1 MRHVRS
7 PDNNADIPKS
17 IALPGVT
24 ALLAYL
30 NAKYGIASDAWTFSL
45 AVRYRIHMKRLEN
58 KDRINVFY
66 VLEEHA
72 KNPKTAAKTFLLV
85 PTDPDDPK
93 KKTSWTY
100 AEAYETVLKW
110 AAWLKER
117 HNVQKHELIAMDFT
131 NKPQFIWLWFGLW
144 SLGAI
149 PAFINHNLRDKAF
162 THCVRV
168 STSRLLLVD
177 PQIREVFNDE
187 TRVALG
193 PDDRGRAVDTEI
205 IEPEIEQQILAQTP
219 YRAPD
224 EARSGAKTTDTSLLI
239 YTSGTTGLPKAA
251 NVSWAKPWSGV
262 KLFSELCEL
271 KPTDRYLTALPLY
284 HSSGSLLGVLQVLGP
299 GCTVSIFVCCSNY
312 QVVG

>member
-1 MRHVRS
+1 
-7 PDNNADIPKS
+7 
-17 IALPGVT
+17 
-24 ALLAYL
+24 
-30 NAKYGIASDAWTFSL
+30 
-45 AVRYRIHMKRLEN
+45 MKRLES

-66 VLEEHA
+66 CLEDHA
-72 KNPKTAAKTFLLV
+72 KNPEIAGKIFLLV
-85 PTDPDDPK
+85 PNDPDDPSK
-93 KKTSWTY
+93 RTAWTY
-100 AEAYETVLKW
+100 AEAYETILKY

-117 HNVQKHELIAMDFT
+117 HHVQKNELIAMDFT
-131 NKPQFIWLWFGLW
+131 NKPQFVWIWFALW

-187 TRVALG
+187 TRAALG
-193 PDDRGRAVDTEI
+193 PDEKGLAVESVT
-205 IEPEIEQQILAQTP
+205 IEPEIEQEILAQTP

-224 EARSGAKTTDTSLLI
+224 EARSGAKSTDTSLLI

-251 NVSWAKPWSGV
+251 NVSWSKPWSGV
-262 KLFSELCEL
+262 KLFSTLCGL
-271 KPTDRYLTALPLY
+271 KPDDRYLTALPLY

-299 GCTVSIFVCCSNY
+299 GCTVSDLLSPTNF
-312 QVVG
+312 QTGG